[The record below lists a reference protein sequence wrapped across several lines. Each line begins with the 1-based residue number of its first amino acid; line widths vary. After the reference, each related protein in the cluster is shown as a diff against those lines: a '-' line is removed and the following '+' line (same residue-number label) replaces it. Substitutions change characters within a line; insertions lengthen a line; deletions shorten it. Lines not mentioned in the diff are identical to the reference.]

1 MDPDSDDI
9 ILLDEIKPNAT
20 ISIAAA
26 AAASAEFLQEM
37 RVFTG
42 NIHVALAVNTLVSE
56 RSAATTKAEAVEV
69 VAFGLISSRRNISSG
84 SIGLAIVTQVSLLLA
99 CLTPNAMIVMCDV

>member
-1 MDPDSDDI
+1 MDPDPDYI
-9 ILLDEIKPNAT
+9 VLLDEIKPNAT

-26 AAASAEFLQEM
+26 AAASAEFVQEM

-42 NIHVALAVNTLVSE
+42 NVHATLAVNTLVSE

-69 VAFGLISSRRNISSG
+69 VDFGLISSRRSIPSG
-84 SIGLAIVTQVSLLLA
+84 SRGPAIVTQVSLLL
-99 CLTPNAMIVMCDV
+99 P